1 MRKQTKVVAV
11 TSAAALLAIGASMTS
26 FAATGWVQ
34 ENGEWFWYDRD
45 GSRVEDEWKK
55 SGNDWYWLD
64 SDENGAMALD
74 KLIEDDGDTYY
85 VNSTG
90 AMVRNAWVSI
100 VNEDQDDEDDPAEY
114 NWYYFQSNGKA
125 YKKGD
130 GSTTRFRTINGKR
143 YAFDDDGKMLY
154 GWVSNDGERQT
165 DDDGWKNADYYL
177 GDWNDGAMKT
187 GWQKITVYDDDP
199 SKEDD
204 MDYWFNFKS
213 NGQKRTSAADWKYNG
228 KSYAFN
234 ENGVM
239 LYQWAT
245 KEDSESSDTT
255 STPSDASPADLKDI
269 TQWRYYNSPEDGARV
284 TKGWFKVIAPDE
296 DNDNSFLNYAESFAG
311 TDAGDETERWYYA
324 GAGGELYRGEI
335 KSIKGKYYGFWPDDG
350 QGKTGAMLNGL
361 CVLEMKPDT
370 NEIEQVIAD
379 DIDSNDLDDIL
390 DGDYDFKDANEDN
403 VYLYYFGNDLD
414 GDGSMKTGNITIN
427 LDGNSYNFMFKK
439 TGNPA
444 GGRGRGVTGIDDNKY
459 IYNYGCRIKASS
471 DDKYQLVEVVN
482 VDENGKQTYSNIDI
496 NSKNVIVNKMDTP
509 KWSSYD
515 FKNDDEETVRYHY
528 EAESA
533 GDNINFHRNGNDNG
547 YYLVNTSGNIQKN
560 KNGVKDG
567 NDCYYYVN
575 KDQNVILYTDNKT
588 LKSATYKVS
597 SNDGDKF
604 VENFA
609 SKGLDKDGNF
619 VDNGNNETTTTET
632 TEAETK

>member
-1 MRKQTKVVAV
+1 KVVAV

-64 SDENGAMALD
+64 SEENGAMALD

-90 AMVRNAWVSI
+90 VMVRNAWVSI
-100 VNEDQDDEDDPAEY
+100 VNEDQDDDEDPAEY

-130 GSTTRFRTINGKR
+130 SGSTRFRTINGKR

-154 GWVSNDGERQT
+154 GWVNKNGERESDDEGWT
-165 DDDGWKNADYYL
+165 DLDTAYYL
-177 GDWNDGAMKT
+177 GDWNDGSMKT
-187 GWQKITVYDDDP
+187 GWQKITVYDEA
-199 SKEDD
+199 KEDD

-213 NGQKRTSAADWKYNG
+213 NGEKRTDTKSWKSNG
-228 KSYAFN
+228 KTYAFDIR
-234 ENGVM
+234 GVM
-239 LYQWAT
+239 VYQWT
-245 KEDSESSDTT
+245 TIDTIDKDIASGSNIDKAST
-255 STPSDASPADLKDI
+255 ST
-269 TQWRYYNSPEDGARV
+269 WRYFNSPEDGARV
-284 TKGWFKVIAPDE
+284 TKGWFKVVAPDD
-296 DNDNSFLNYAESFAG
+296 DNDNTFMDYGTGFAKD
-311 TDAGDETERWYYA
+311 DAGDETERWYYA
-324 GAGGELYRGEI
+324 DANGELYKGEI
-335 KSIKGKYYGFWPDDG
+335 KSIKGKYYGFWPDDSKKG
-350 QGKTGAMLNGL
+350 GAMLNGL
-361 CVLEMKPDT
+361 CVLQMDGS
-370 NEIEQVIAD
+370 EIEKVIAD

-390 DGDYDFKDANEDN
+390 DGKFANDNWDQEDDGN
-403 VYLYYFGNDLD
+403 SGIYLYYFGNDLD
-414 GDGSMKTGNITIN
+414 GDGSMKTGNVTVN
-427 LDGNSYNFMFKK
+427 LDGNSYNFLFKK

-482 VDENGKQTYSNIDI
+482 IDENGKQTYSNIDI
-496 NSKNVIVNKMDTP
+496 NSKNVVVKKKDAP

-533 GDNINFHRNGNDNG
+533 GDDINFHRNGNDNG

-588 LKSATYKVS
+588 LKSAAYKVS

-609 SKGLDKDGNF
+609 SKGLNENGNLGG
-619 VDNGNNETTTTET
+619 NGNNETTTTET